1 MSYQC
6 LLFDLDGTLVDSRA
20 DLINSVNLMLAELG
34 RATLPEMRVLS
45 FVGEGARMLV
55 ERALKADQN
64 GATPDYDIDHALEVF
79 RRHYREH
86 LLDKTRVYPGV
97 KETLARLGH
106 IPKAV
111 VTNKPYE
118 FTISL
123 LEGIGL
129 SPYFKVVI
137 GGDCLPERKPSPLML
152 LPAARR
158 GGALGSECLMIGGS
172 RVDVEAGRAADMKT
186 CGYIPGFRGRTEL
199 VEAGV
204 DYVIERFSELCALVE
219 CARARSFFFISR
231 NEPPCLARFPKALAN
246 VSQRDLETRAP
257 GQAWRLVKDPYWR
270 LNINGSDLQYSFL

>member
-1 MSYQC
+1 MRPLRRDEMNFAPCAGFVRVQIVNWEAENDLWSKDHTTAPLRENESRMSYQC

-34 RATLPEMRVLS
+34 RAKLPDTRVLN
-45 FVGEGARMLV
+45 FVGEGAR
-55 ERALKADQN
+55 
-64 GATPDYDIDHALEVF
+64 
-79 RRHYREH
+79 
-86 LLDKTRVYPGV
+86 
-97 KETLARLGH
+97 
-106 IPKAV
+106 
-111 VTNKPYE
+111 
-118 FTISL
+118 SL

-152 LPAARR
+152 LEAARR
-158 GGALGSECLMIGGS
+158 CGVLASECLMIGDS

-219 CARARSFFFISR
+219 CARARSFF
-231 NEPPCLARFPKALAN
+231 
-246 VSQRDLETRAP
+246 
-257 GQAWRLVKDPYWR
+257 
-270 LNINGSDLQYSFL
+270 

>member
-20 DLINSVNLMLAELG
+20 DLINAVNLMLAEVG
-34 RATLPEMRVLS
+34 RRTLPDTRVLT

-55 ERALKADQN
+55 ERALRADQCDE
-64 GATPDYDIDHALEVF
+64 TPNHDANHDLGCDVDHALEIF

-86 LLDKTRVYPGV
+86 LLDQTRVYPGV
-97 KETLARLGH
+97 EQTLARLCH

-118 FTISL
+118 FTIPL
-123 LEGIGL
+123 LEGVGL
-129 SPYFKVVI
+129 SSYFEVVI

-152 LPAARR
+152 YEAANRC
-158 GGALGSECLMIGGS
+158 GAQASECLMVGDS
-172 RVDVEAGRAADMKT
+172 RVDVEAGKAAHMKT
-186 CGYIPGFRGRTEL
+186 CGYVPGFRGRTEL

-219 CARARSFFFISR
+219 CA
-231 NEPPCLARFPKALAN
+231 P
-246 VSQRDLETRAP
+246 AP
-257 GQAWRLVKDPYWR
+257 QAVASATDEE
-270 LNINGSDLQYSFL
+270 